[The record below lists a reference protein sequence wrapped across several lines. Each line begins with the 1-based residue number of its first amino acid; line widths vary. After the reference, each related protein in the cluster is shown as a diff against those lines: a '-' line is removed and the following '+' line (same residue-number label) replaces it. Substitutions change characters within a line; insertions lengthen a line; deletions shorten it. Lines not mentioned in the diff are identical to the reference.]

1 MSQDDRYT
9 IRRLTDSE
17 DGAAKH
23 GLSAMGE
30 ARFPNEDLETKQT
43 GLSHHRIRAGAR
55 QPFGHRHENA
65 EEVYVVL
72 SGSGRVKLDDEIADI
87 GPLDA
92 IRVAPAV
99 ARAFEGGP
107 EGLELLAFGPLSP
120 GDGELLPE
128 WWTG

>member
-65 EEVYVVL
+65 EESTSSSRAPVGSSSTTRSPTSARSTPSASPRPWPAPSKGVRRAL
-72 SGSGRVKLDDEIADI
+72 SCW
-87 GPLDA
+87 PLD
-92 IRVAPAV
+92 
-99 ARAFEGGP
+99 
-107 EGLELLAFGPLSP
+107 L
-120 GDGELLPE
+120 
-128 WWTG
+128 